1 MAEASPESQLRDWL
15 RHLKAES
22 GASFAAIAQAIG
34 EEERTVKRWMPDKAT
49 TKIVVPRGDAL
60 LRLLDF
66 FGVTLTPPAPRA
78 VALSLLG
85 ELRDLRAAI
94 VEGGAE
100 AAAPGLRSIDSHL
113 EALLAQ
119 AERTATLTAESLDR
133 LEAAIGELSERLP
146 PQEQQDQGTAAK

>member
-1 MAEASPESQLRDWL
+1 MAEPSPESELRDWL

-22 GASFAAIAQAIG
+22 GASYAAIAHAID
-34 EEERTVKRWMPDKAT
+34 EEERTVKRWMPERPDAKV
-49 TKIVVPRGDAL
+49 VVPRGDAL

-94 VEGGAE
+94 DQARHEEVLPRIAD
-100 AAAPGLRSIDSHL
+100 LDRRL
-113 EALLAQ
+113 EALARQ
-119 AERTATLTAESLDR
+119 ADEAGKTTARALDDLR
-133 LEAAIGELSERLP
+133 ATVEQLSERLP
-146 PQEQQDQGTAAK
+146 PQARPGQEAAP